1 MNKLYRLCILDN
13 YRLLMESSCNHVC
26 ELYSFVCDEVP
37 AEEVLS
43 SELREG
49 HQLDLGEFKPLET
62 KQQLL
67 QSPNYNYNSSN
78 NLKYN
83 LWINLNYN
91 ININYNINYNP

>member
-1 MNKLYRLCILDN
+1 MNKLYRFCILDN

-49 HQLDLGEFKPLET
+49 HQLEVGEFQPLET
-62 KQQLL
+62 QVQLQ
-67 QSPNYNYNSSN
+67 QSPNYNYIFNL
-78 NLKYN
+78 NLK
-83 LWINLNYN
+83 LQQQPQIQPLEQ
-91 ININYNINYNP
+91 P